1 MLNKINDLFRFKICL
16 FLLIML
22 IYLLFVS
29 GIPWVEATH
38 QLQITR
44 SFVQEGFLSTKEH
57 IFPAQVMG
65 RHNRWYDC
73 HGITNVYLMLPIV
86 IFGEF
91 LNKIIN
97 KDTTQFM
104 LFFTAITGVLVN
116 ALACLFFFLILLLFG
131 RPLRASFYSAICLA
145 FFTIV
150 FPYASTNYEGNLN
163 MLFILSSLYF
173 LFTFREKKK
182 LAYLMY
188 SGMFAGLAIN
198 TREFSW
204 LFLFCIITFIFWPA
218 LKEKKLK
225 VAIVFCAALIPFL
238 IMWGYY
244 NWLRT
249 GFFYLTPN
257 IIKIFLQGKVS
268 GLTPSYNILL
278 GLKGLLLSKGASI
291 FIYSPV
297 LILSMFGWKEF
308 FRQRKGECLLLLY
321 IIFFFFLSNAK
332 LPEWFGL
339 YSWGPRYTLEMT
351 PLLILP
357 MGYWFSEGLGNKIKR
372 RIFIIVS
379 SYSLLIQLA
388 GILTYWNARLP
399 YLLERAG
406 GQGKFF
412 YTAKY
417 SQWWDSIK
425 ILFINFGN
433 LFFSPLLHLQIPE
446 YDYMSEMSGYCSRT
460 IMAWWNRL
468 LYIGVNPILIAIF
481 LGANLI
487 AVFFLWDYLNK
498 LLKRRIACL

>member
-1 MLNKINDLFRFKICL
+1 MFKFKICL
-16 FLLIML
+16 LLLIIL

-29 GIPWVEATH
+29 GIPWVEATQ
-38 QLQITR
+38 QLQITKGLVR
-44 SFVQEGFLSTKEH
+44 EGFLSTKE
-57 IFPAQVMG
+57 QVYETQVRG
-65 RHNRWYDC
+65 RYDRWYDC
-73 HGITNVYLMLPIV
+73 HGLTNIYLMLPIV

-91 LNKIIN
+91 LNKVIN
-97 KDTTQFM
+97 KDTAEFT
-104 LFFTAITGVLVN
+104 LFLTAMTGVLVN

-131 RPLRASFYSAICLA
+131 RPLRACFYSTLCLA
-145 FFTIV
+145 FLTMV
-150 FPYASTNYEGNLN
+150 FPYASNNFEGNLN

-173 LFTFREKKK
+173 LFSFRKKRK
-182 LAYLMY
+182 LAYLIY

-225 VAIVFCAALIPFL
+225 IAIIFFAGTAPFL
-238 IMWGYY
+238 IIWGYY

-257 IIKIFLQGKVS
+257 IIKIFLQGKVP
-268 GLTPSYNILL
+268 GLTPSCNILL

-297 LILSMFGWKEF
+297 LILSMFGWKGF
-308 FRQRKGECLLLLY
+308 FRQRKGECLLILY
-321 IIFFFFLSNAK
+321 IIFIFFLANAK

-339 YSWGPRYTLEMT
+339 YSWGPRYTLEMI
-351 PLLILP
+351 PLLMLP
-357 MGYWFSEGLGNKIKR
+357 MGYWLSGGLKNKVKR
-372 RIFIIVS
+372 LIFFAVS
-379 SYSLLIQLA
+379 GCSLLIQFA
-388 GILTYWNARLP
+388 GTLTYWNARLP

-425 ILFINFGN
+425 IIFINFGN
-433 LFFSPLLHLQIPE
+433 LFFSPPLHLQIPE